1 MARRTFFSFHYEQD
15 VQRSAVVRK
24 SSQFKDSV
32 DAEWIDASL
41 WEETKKNDAAIR
53 TLIAK
58 ALERTTVT
66 VVLIGSHTA
75 SRRWVQ
81 YEIQQSLAR
90 GNGLIGIYIHNI
102 PGFNGLRSS
111 RGANP
116 LPASARTY
124 DWVHDDGYQN
134 LGRWVDLA

>member
-66 VVLIGSHTA
+66 AVLIGSHTA

-102 PGFNGLRSS
+102 PGFNGQTSS

-124 DWVHDDGYQN
+124 DWVHDGGYQN